1 MDDLI
6 QPFKDRNIFAFWFV
20 LLNMNSNQFRVLKL
34 SKHLK
39 EVPFE
44 IDPHWCVSRE
54 RISMS

>member
-6 QPFKDRNIFAFWFV
+6 QPFKERNIFNFWCV
-20 LLNMNSNQFRVLKL
+20 LLNMKSNQFRVLKL
-34 SKHLK
+34 PKHLK

-44 IDPHWCVSRE
+44 IDPDWRVSGE